1 MDGSSSI
8 KVTSLP
14 SRLTYRDSF
23 VLESPVFV
31 ASLPGGVRSSGGQD
45 TERAS
50 LTIRVIVDVV
60 TRPST
65 EGLWREPQ
73 ALKR

>member
-1 MDGSSSI
+1 M
-8 KVTSLP
+8 
-14 SRLTYRDSF
+14 
-23 VLESPVFV
+23 LESPVFV